1 MAILNG
7 KGNWL
12 AAIAVAI
19 ALGLPSVH
27 GASVY
32 MSVAAETFTPDA
44 AKYVATPGNAVT
56 YVAVDGGY
64 VESGDPVGGVTP
76 PPAGLVSAALNQALA
91 QSGYQPAPAGTTPT
105 LLIVYTWGEIRRDS
119 IRPQPINHLKGN
131 DRTRLMLVDR
141 IANAERIERSLVDDR
156 YSPVKAGRMSLTA
169 NDREALQ
176 LAADDM
182 HFIVV
187 SAYSVAGLQQ
197 RQLVWQT
204 RMTTRAVGHTMADA
218 LTTLIANGAPYFG
231 HDEKYRVDLKKDEV
245 PASSV
250 RVSTPAAPAPAQLPA
265 GVDSAAVQGIVTTE
279 HDRWSGNLPN
289 D

>member
-1 MAILNG
+1 MAIQNG
-7 KGNWL
+7 KFSWL

-19 ALGLPSVH
+19 ALGLPRVH
-27 GASVY
+27 GASLY
-32 MSVAAETFTPDA
+32 MSVVAETFTPDA
-44 AKYVATPGNAVT
+44 AKYVAAPGNTVT
-56 YVAVDGGY
+56 YAAVDGGY

-76 PPAGLVSAALNQALA
+76 PPAGLISAALA
-91 QSGYQPAPAGTTPT
+91 QSLAQAGYQPAPAGTTPT
-105 LLIVYTWGEIRRDS
+105 LLIIYTWGEIRRDS

-156 YSPVKAGRMSLTA
+156 YSPVKAGTMSLTA
-169 NDREALQ
+169 NDHEALQ
-176 LAADDM
+176 LARDDM
-182 HFIVV
+182 HFVVV

-204 RMTTRAVGHTMADA
+204 RMTTRSVGHAMDDA
-218 LTTLIANGAPYFG
+218 LATLITYGGPYFG
-231 HDEKYRVDLKKDEV
+231 HNEKYREDLKKDPV
-245 PASSV
+245 AATSI
-250 RVSTPAAPAPAQLPA
+250 RATTTAPANQTPV
-265 GVDSAAVQGIVTTE
+265 GVDPAVVQSIIAAE